1 MVERR
6 SNEIEPNHPG
16 KTPPGSGFSTR
27 KEWGISTFSLQT
39 ILTTKGVTYFSA
51 WSLYLYILTN
61 KSTNLCFIHIC
72 EVTEALE
79 FPAAHLGATAWPSL
93 CCSSGKKRTNRDKQ
107 GGESFKN
114 LGAEGFLQLKVF
126 SYQPHFQLWIQS
138 ALATALCGFS

>member
-1 MVERR
+1 MVQQR

-16 KTPPGSGFSTR
+16 RTPPGFSTR

-51 WSLYLYILTN
+51 WSI
-61 KSTNLCFIHIC
+61 FIFLQVRAQIC
-72 EVTEALE
+72 AL
-79 FPAAHLGATAWPSL
+79 FTFVKWQKLWSSPLHHLGATAWPSL

-126 SYQPHFQLWIQS
+126 SYQPHFQLWTQS
-138 ALATALCGFS
+138 ALATALCGSS